1 MKKLVI
7 AALSSVLLAGTLV
20 PATQAAAQDHRRFDR
35 VEKKVVVVKHGWKR
49 GHRLSPAERRH
60 LADVRDYRRY
70 RLSAPP
76 RGTRWVR
83 ADRSFL
89 LISLG
94 NGTIRQVV
102 TVR

>member
-1 MKKLVI
+1 M
-7 AALSSVLLAGTLV
+7 
-20 PATQAAAQDHRRFDR
+20 PATQAAAQDYRRHDR
-35 VEKKVVVVKHGWKR
+35 VDKKVVITKHGWKR

-60 LADVRDYRRY
+60 FAEVRDFRRY
-70 RLSAPP
+70 RLAAPP

-83 ADRSFL
+83 AERSFL

-94 NGTIRQVV
+94 DGTIRNVV